1 MAEIITTVE
10 DVKVVAE
17 GSNAYGPWTKTAV
30 VGGDGNEY
38 ATFDGVLASKASG
51 LKGQTA
57 KITFES
63 TTRGKYTNLVLK
75 DIEAV
80 AGATPVTAPAAGS
93 PAATK
98 NDQFR
103 TKEELRRTAAFELA
117 VTSFGIA
124 GLDPVAQV
132 PELYELVNEFE
143 LFLSQ
148 ADAA

>member
-1 MAEIITTVE
+1 MSEIITTVE

-17 GSNAYGPWTKTAV
+17 GSNTRGPWTKTAV

-38 ATFDGVLASKASG
+38 ATFDGALASKAAA

-63 TTRGKYTNLVLK
+63 TQRGKYTNLDLK
-75 DIEAV
+75 DIEGSS
-80 AGATPVTAPAAGS
+80 GAPVTTPAAGS
-93 PAATK
+93 PAAIK

-103 TKEELRRTAAFELA
+103 TKEELRRTAALEIA
-117 VTSFGIA
+117 VTAFGVA
-124 GLDPVAQV
+124 GLDPVTQV
-132 PELYELVNEFE
+132 PELYELTSEFE

-148 ADAA
+148 ADES